1 MRITLQPQALHG
13 YGEHKVCS
21 ENIGS
26 TPECT
31 DVFGH
36 FRPIDSYSE
45 IAPPVF
51 RNDYIWIILHLV
63 QYLVSG
69 QRYWHP
75 MLKLNTRISPEKY
88 ILCHVWAQMSCSF
101 AKGNNYNA

>member
-69 QRYWHP
+69 QRYFLP
-75 MLKLNTRISPEKY
+75 MPNYDITSFPSIFVFVAAFHQGSHQSCILYKRI
-88 ILCHVWAQMSCSF
+88 L
-101 AKGNNYNA
+101 